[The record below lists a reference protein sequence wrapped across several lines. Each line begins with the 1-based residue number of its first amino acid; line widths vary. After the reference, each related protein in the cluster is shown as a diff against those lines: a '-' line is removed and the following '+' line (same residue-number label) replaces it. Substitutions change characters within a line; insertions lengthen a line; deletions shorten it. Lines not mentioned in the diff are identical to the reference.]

1 MSKNLG
7 EFEILVLV
15 ALVRL
20 TPEAYGVSIRE
31 EIEDQTERQVTVGAL
46 YATLNR
52 LEKKQ
57 YVTTRMGEATAERG
71 GRAKRFYEITPL
83 GQSQLKRAMTSLK
96 NMVSGT
102 DLWSNQAIK

>member
-20 TPEAYGVSIRE
+20 SPTAYGVSIRE
-31 EIEDQTERQVTVGAL
+31 EIEKQTERHVTVGAL

-52 LEKKQ
+52 LEKKH
-57 YVTTRMGEATAERG
+57 YVTTRMGEATPERG
-71 GRAKRFYEITPL
+71 GRAKRYYEITPQ
-83 GQSQLKRAMTSLK
+83 GQSQLERAMASLK

-102 DLWSNQAIK
+102 GLWPNQTPS

>member
-15 ALVRL
+15 ALLRL
-20 TPEAYGVSIRE
+20 SPEAYGVTIRE
-31 EIEDQTERQVTVGAL
+31 EIEAQADRQVTVGAL

-52 LEKKQ
+52 LETKT
-57 YVTTRMGEATAERG
+57 YIVSRMGESTAARG
-71 GRAKRFYEITPL
+71 GRAKRYYDITPA
-83 GQSQLKRAMTSLK
+83 GREQLERALSSLK

-102 DLWSNQAIK
+102 GLWPHPSAK

>member
-20 TPEAYGVSIRE
+20 TPTAYGVSIRE
-31 EIEDQTERQVTVGAL
+31 EIESQTERQVTVGAL
-46 YATLNR
+46 YSTLNR

-57 YVTTRMGEATAERG
+57 YVTTRMGEATSERG
-71 GRAKRFYEITPL
+71 GRAKRFYDITPL
-83 GQSQLKRAMTSLK
+83 GQSQLERAMASLK
-96 NMVSGT
+96 NMVTGT
-102 DLWSNQAIK
+102 GLWPNQPTK